1 METSVNLST
10 EKAQR
15 DYQLVL
21 RARDEG
27 DERAYADLMRTYR
40 EPLYMMLFKMTSDAT
55 AAEDLT
61 IEAFGKAFH
70 QLKNYTP
77 NHAFSTWLFA
87 IASNNCIDYL
97 RRKRKEQTY
106 YIDDVIAPS
115 YDESQPVSREL
126 NIPSEANNPEEDMVR
141 QQRIQVMREV
151 IKQLKPMYRYIVEL
165 RYFEELSYE
174 EIAAKMNMPIG
185 SVKSKL
191 HRAHNLLFSILS
203 KRDDIF

>member
-151 IKQLKPMYRYIVEL
+151 IKQLKPMYRHIVEL

-174 EIAAKMNMPIG
+174 EIAAKLNMPIG

>member
-1 METSVNLST
+1 
-10 EKAQR
+10 
-15 DYQLVL
+15 
-21 RARDEG
+21 
-27 DERAYADLMRTYR
+27 
-40 EPLYMMLFKMTSDAT
+40 MMLFKMTSDAT

>member
-106 YIDDVIAPS
+106 YIDDVIDPS

>member
-141 QQRIQVMREV
+141 QQRIQVMREF

>member
-27 DERAYADLMRTYR
+27 DERAFADLMRMYR

-55 AAEDLT
+55 VAEDLT

-70 QLKNYTP
+70 QLSNYTP
-77 NHAFSTWLFA
+77 KHAFSTWLFA

-106 YIDDVIAPS
+106 YIDDIVSPVS
-115 YDESQPVSREL
+115 DETQRASREL
-126 NIPSEANNPEEDMVR
+126 NIPSDDDNPEEDMVR
-141 QQRIQVMREV
+141 RQRIQIMREV
-151 IKQLKPMYRYIVEL
+151 IKQLKPMYRHIVEL

-174 EIAAKMNMPIG
+174 EIAAKMDIPIG

-191 HRAHNLLFSILS
+191 HRAHSLLYTILS
-203 KRDDIF
+203 QRDDLF